1 MDTQNITLAL
11 PKDILLKVKVIA
23 AKQGTSISGF
33 LTEILEEIVTREEG
47 YRAACRRHLALLED
61 EIILGTD
68 GVTSWTRADLHE
80 R

>member
-1 MDTQNITLAL
+1 MNTQNITLAI

-33 LTEILEEIVTREEG
+33 LTRILEETVAREEG
-47 YRAACRRHLALLED
+47 YQAARRRHLALLED
-61 EIILGTD
+61 EVRLGT
-68 GVTSWTRADLHE
+68 GRVISWTRADLHE